1 MKYKLGSPEVIGGIT
16 LHRVIRL
23 NDGQV
28 GGYIEHEG
36 NLSQVGGAWVYG
48 NARVY
53 GDAWVYGNAR
63 VYGDA
68 RVGGDADVCGNA
80 RVFGNALVCGNAGVY
95 GDARVGG
102 DARVYGNVR
111 VFGNAGVYGDA
122 LVCGDARVSGDALV
136 CGNAEVYG
144 DALVGG
150 KALFAYVGQYFVSIY
165 DDNIRIGCQ
174 FHSSKKWLGFT
185 KEEISSMDIDAA
197 KWWAK
202 HKKFIFQ
209 MHKHVNGK

>member
-80 RVFGNALVCGNAGVY
+80 RVFGNALVC
-95 GDARVGG
+95 
-102 DARVYGNVR
+102 
-111 VFGNAGVYGDA
+111 GNAGVYGDA